1 MKLILK
7 IFIFFIA
14 TKALANPS
22 GEKVV
27 SGNIQIER
35 INEILKIYQKSDNA
49 IINWKDFSI
58 NENEITKII
67 ASSDNAAI
75 LNRVISSNP
84 SHLFGKLLSNANVFL
99 INQNGILVGK
109 NALIDTK
116 ALTLSTLDIANDEFL
131 NAKDLRFKSDSIEK
145 IINKGKIHT
154 FGDIYLIA
162 RDVHNRNEITSEK
175 GAAHLIGAM
184 DVILIEKKTPQ
195 IGVGIKNQGSC
206 SNKGTIKAVN
216 VELKAAGNNIY
227 ALAINS
233 KGVIETNGAIEKDGR
248 VILAAEEGV
257 VSINGKINSKDIQI
271 TGDHIHIKSEAKL
284 DASTKMGKSR
294 ILIGGDYKGENPE
307 IKNAKTTTIYEGA
320 QIFADA
326 LSNNEAGKIII
337 YSEEQTIF
345 EGFISAQG
353 IKKDGGFV
361 EISSKD
367 RLNMSGEV
375 LLNSISGK
383 KGSLLLDPG
392 SIRIVHGDAKNYGAN
407 VFTDGFIQEIL
418 KNANL
423 EISTKNA
430 TNNEDQTI
438 TIDGKVN
445 ILWKDKTTL
454 TFEAT
459 RNIIMKSGAKIE
471 NTSDEKFLAIH
482 FKTINDQGNF
492 TGIIL
497 EKDTQILSRAAN
509 IKLDGRSGNIGDNN
523 YGILAQGKIMTQ
535 NDLGTA
541 GNITLI
547 GKANRGDN
555 NNVGIYLKGAELS
568 SKNGK
573 ISLSGQSFAT
583 KESNDGILLDN
594 GARII
599 LESAN
604 LVVDGKASGTNST
617 GVNLANSHIEARGL
631 SSIDIIGKE
640 SGKVGIDI
648 SENARILSMGVVNLK
663 ATDSIHAHGQ
673 IVSQGKVKIDI
684 GCEKDGRFV
693 LKKTIYAKELEIHGN
708 DNNDTFYM
716 YAPQKCKIFGGKANN
731 TLIAPDGI
739 NVYEIT
745 SLNSGILNR
754 DISFAQI
761 QNLKGS
767 IYLDDTFVFSRNGK
781 LNGKID
787 GGGGK
792 NTIIGPNVDNI
803 WTLTSSDTGYI
814 NGISNFQNIQNLVGG
829 EKSDT
834 FTFLTG
840 ASVSGIID
848 GKAGNN
854 VIDYCSCMNDLTL
867 DLHKVINVQEVIGG
881 KQDNVLIG
889 PEDINVWYISAHNK
903 GEVGS
908 IKFENFQN
916 LVGSGIQDT
925 FYALENAKIDG
936 EINGAGGNNS
946 LHAPNKTNSWHITG
960 VNRGYIEDTL
970 TFSNI
975 QNLFGGEKQDTYK
988 FLDYAYVTGSI
999 NGMSKMKNTLDFSSH
1014 TSEVAIDLNN
1024 LENIQEIIGGG
1035 KTTLIGRDVDNIW
1048 AITNDSSGSLNDHL
1062 TFVNIENI
1070 IGGSKKDIFAIS
1082 KEGKILGYIDGKSG
1096 DSSIYAADKD
1106 NTWNIYA
1113 VNTGKLNDSLN
1124 FKNVKNLIGSDL
1136 TDKFYFENQGKI
1148 EGKIDGGK
1156 GINNVLD
1163 FSKKIDPITLDLN
1176 KIDNVN
1182 TVVGSKG
1189 LDTLIGRDK
1198 TNVWYFSALNEGYV
1212 QDINFIGF
1220 ENIQG
1225 GNSSDIFVFKD
1236 NTGVTGF
1243 IDGGCDISMN
1253 ILDYSLCTK
1262 PVQADLLSGETS
1274 NSLKSSNIQ
1283 AAVLP
1288 KLSGINAKELAQSVE
1303 IPLYETDNLE
1313 GYFENSFVRLFK
1325 DSKFMGE
1332 KDRIIDEVNFPI
1344 YWAKGEYTGFVYRAS
1359 SPFIITKKTSKSQF
1373 FKVTMSPF
1381 LADNRVADDS
1391 VRMKNNLYKPIF
1403 NEKIAVRGHLKQ
1415 SSVEFEK
1422 EDSGFDL
1429 EDFTIIT
1436 QNVKEKS
1443 IKQRPRPFHYN
1454 SK

>member
-1 MKLILK
+1 MKIILK
-7 IFIFFIA
+7 ILILFIA

-22 GEKVV
+22 GEKIV

-35 INEILKIYQKSDNA
+35 INEILKIYQKSDKA

-58 NENEITKII
+58 SENEITKII

-84 SHLFGKLLSNANVFL
+84 SHLYGKLLSNANVFL

-109 NALIDTK
+109 NALIDTH
-116 ALTLSTLDIANDEFL
+116 ALTLSTLDISNDEFL
-131 NAKDLRFKSDSIEK
+131 NANDLRFKSDSIEK

-154 FGDIYLIA
+154 FDDIYIIA
-162 RDVHNRNEITSEK
+162 RDVQNRNEMISEK
-175 GAAHLIGAM
+175 GGVNLIGAM
-184 DVILIEKKTPQ
+184 DVILIEKKTPK
-195 IGVGIKNQGSC
+195 ISVGIKNQGSC
-206 SNKGTIKAVN
+206 TNKGTIKATYA
-216 VELKAAGNNIY
+216 EIKAAGNNIY

-233 KGVIETNGAIEKDGR
+233 EGVIETNGAIEKDGR

-257 VSINGKINSKDIQI
+257 VTINGKINSKDIQI
-271 TGDHIHIKSEAKL
+271 TADHIHIESDAKL
-284 DASTKMGKSR
+284 DASTKQGESK
-294 ILIGGDYKGENPE
+294 ILIGGDFKGENPE
-307 IKNAKTTTIYEGA
+307 IKNAKTTTVHEGA
-320 QIFADA
+320 LIFADA
-326 LSNNEAGKIII
+326 LSNNEAGKVIIF
-337 YSEEQTIF
+337 SEEQTIF
-345 EGFISAQG
+345 EGFISAQA
-353 IKKDGGFV
+353 KEKDGGLV
-361 EISSKD
+361 EISSNDK
-367 RLNMSGEV
+367 LNMGGEV

-383 KGSLLLDPG
+383 KGTLLLDPG
-392 SIRIVHGDAKNYGAN
+392 SIQIVHGAAKNYGAN
-407 VFTDGFIQEIL
+407 IFTDGFIQETL
-418 KNANL
+418 KNSNL

-430 TNNEDQTI
+430 TNNEAPTI
-438 TIDGKVN
+438 TIDGEVN

-454 TFEAT
+454 TLEANK
-459 RNIIMKSGAKIE
+459 NIIMRSNAKIE

-482 FKTINDQGNF
+482 FKTIYDRGNF
-492 TGIIL
+492 TGILL
-497 EKDTQILSRAAN
+497 EKDTQILTRAAN
-509 IKLDGRSGNIGDNN
+509 IKLEGNSGNIGDKN

-535 NDLGTA
+535 NDLGPA
-541 GNITLI
+541 GTIYLL

-555 NNVGIYLKGAELS
+555 NNIGIYLKGAELS

-573 ISLSGQSFAT
+573 LSLSGQSLAT
-583 KESNDGILLDN
+583 KESNDGILLDK
-594 GARII
+594 GAKII
-599 LESAN
+599 LENAN
-604 LVVDGKASGTNST
+604 IVIDGKASGTNST
-617 GVNLANSHIEARGL
+617 GVNLADSQIEARGL
-631 SSIDIIGKE
+631 SSIEIIGKE

-648 SENARILSMGVVNLK
+648 SEKARILSIGPINLK
-663 ATDSIHAHGQ
+663 ATNSIHTHGQ
-673 IVSQGKVKIDI
+673 IVSQGKVKIDV
-684 GCEKDGRFV
+684 GLENDGRFV
-693 LKKTIYAKELEIHGN
+693 LKKTIYAKDLEIYGN
-708 DNNDTFYM
+708 DYNDTFYM
-716 YAPQKCKIFGGKANN
+716 YAPQKCKIFGRKANN
-731 TLIAPDGI
+731 TLVSFDQPNIF
-739 NVYEIT
+739 EIT

-767 IYLDDTFVFSRNGK
+767 IYLDDTFVFKLNGK
-781 LNGKID
+781 LNGKTD
-787 GGGGK
+787 GLGGK
-792 NTIIGPNVDNI
+792 NTIIAPNIDNL
-803 WTLTSSDTGYI
+803 WTLTSSDTGNIY
-814 NGISNFQNIQNLVGG
+814 GISNFQNVQNLVGG

-840 ASVSGIID
+840 SSVSGIID
-848 GKAGNN
+848 GKSGYNI
-854 VIDYCSCMNDLTL
+854 IDYFSCINDVTL
-867 DLHKVINVQEVIGG
+867 DLHKVINIQEVIGG
-881 KQDNVLIG
+881 KQNNVLIG

-916 LVGSGIQDT
+916 LVGSGIKDT
-925 FYALENAKIDG
+925 FYALENAKLDG
-936 EINGAGGNNS
+936 EINGAGGSNS
-946 LHAPNKTNSWHITG
+946 LHAPNKTNSWHVTG
-960 VNRGYIEDTL
+960 VNRGYIEGVL

-975 QNLFGGEKQDTYK
+975 QNLFGGEKQDTFK

-1014 TSEVAIDLNN
+1014 TSEVAVDLNT

-1035 KTTLIGRDVDNIW
+1035 RTTLIGRNVDNIW
-1048 AITNDSSGSLNDHL
+1048 AITSENSGSLNDQL

-1082 KEGKILGYIDGKSG
+1082 KDGKIHGFIDGRSG
-1096 DSSIYAADKD
+1096 DSTIYAADKD

-1136 TDKFYFENQGKI
+1136 TDKFYFENQGRI

-1156 GINNVLD
+1156 GINNILD

-1176 KIDNVN
+1176 KVDNVN
-1182 TVVGSKG
+1182 TVIGSKG

-1198 TNVWYFSALNEGYV
+1198 TNVWYFSALNEGFV

-1220 ENIQG
+1220 ENIKG
-1225 GNSSDIFVFKD
+1225 GKSSDIFVFKD

-1262 PVQADLLSGETS
+1262 PIQADLLSGETS

-1288 KLSGINAKELAQSVE
+1288 KLSGINAKDLAHSVE
-1303 IPLYETDNLE
+1303 IPLYQTDNLE
-1313 GYFENSFVRLFK
+1313 DYFENSFVKLFK
-1325 DSKFMGE
+1325 DSRFMGE
-1332 KDRIIDEVNFPI
+1332 KDRILDEVDFPI
-1344 YWAKGEYTGFVYRAS
+1344 YWATGDYTGFVYRAH

-1403 NEKIAVRGHLKQ
+1403 NEKIAIRGHLKQ
-1415 SSVEFEK
+1415 SNVEFEK
-1422 EDSGFDL
+1422 EESGFDL

-1443 IKQRPRPFHYN
+1443 IKQRPRAFHYN